1 MRILAQS
8 EATSWFIDIAAL
20 LIKNDYIFLLKYL
33 TFSFYFFMNP
43 IFTKHE
49 SKAKDKM
56 DIIFQY
62 AENISKAT
70 GIRINFLWKARKV
83 ERMKLPGLIMS

>member
-1 MRILAQS
+1 MTRSGQS
-8 EATSWFIDIAAL
+8 GAARWFMNIAAL

-49 SKAKDKM
+49 GKAKDKM
-56 DIIFQY
+56 NIIFQY
-62 AENISKAT
+62 AKNISKAT
-70 GIRINFLWKARKV
+70 GIRINFLWKARKAG
-83 ERMKLPGLIMS
+83 RNKLPGLIMP